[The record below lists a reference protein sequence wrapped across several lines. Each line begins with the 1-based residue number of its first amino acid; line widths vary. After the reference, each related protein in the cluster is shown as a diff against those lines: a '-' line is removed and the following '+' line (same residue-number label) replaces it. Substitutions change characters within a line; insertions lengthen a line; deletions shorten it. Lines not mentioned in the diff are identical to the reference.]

1 MEISPDISPLLQSR
15 SFSRKIANSFQEI
28 IDFRNRNSLNLFC
41 CCCYSHPSALP
52 EGRNPAS
59 NIMDNRGDIVLGLS
73 HIVDFPKIIL
83 THYLGEIMGSQD
95 VCEA

>member
-1 MEISPDISPLLQSR
+1 MDISPDISPPLQSR
-15 SFSRKIANSFQEI
+15 NFSRKIAYSFQEI